1 MSREI
6 VEVYADWHP
15 IEQPLLVGHLTYSES
30 SRGGVF
36 SFAYDKAFL
45 TSPYRLQ
52 IDPMLTLYAGELYND
67 EADKNFRA
75 FLDSS
80 PDRWGRILMQRR
92 AAIEA
97 RKGIRATSRL
107 NELDY
112 LLGVHDSYRM
122 GGIRFKRAD
131 NADCSDA
138 SFSDNP
144 FLDNHVE
151 FVAPPMASL
160 RELEH
165 AAMQIEKDDNIDSDE
180 YYRWLKMLIAP
191 GSSLGGARPKACA
204 TDEQNQL
211 WIAKFPNVNDTH
223 DVGAWEM
230 VCYELALAAGVEMF
244 PSEIRQFSS
253 QHHTF
258 LTKRF
263 DRQGQ
268 QRLHFSSAM
277 TQLQYYDGERSQGAS
292 YLEIAEFLSKQ
303 GAQTE
308 ADLAQ
313 LWRRI
318 IFNIAVSNTDDHL
331 RNHGFLL
338 TKNGWKLSPAYDLNP
353 IVGKQGLHLNITDTD
368 NALDYQLA
376 FEVKGFFRLS
386 QIQATQIH
394 DEVLSAVKDWQ
405 AVAKRLGISR
415 AEQIMQESAFN
426 I

>member
-1 MSREI
+1 MSRTI
-6 VEVYADWHP
+6 VEVYADWQP
-15 IEQPLLVGHLTYSES
+15 IEAPLLIGQLAYSDS

-36 SFAYDKAFL
+36 SFAYDKTFL
-45 TSPYRLQ
+45 TSTYRLQ
-52 IDPMLTLYAGELYND
+52 IDPILTLHSGELYND

-80 PDRWGRILMQRR
+80 PDRWGRILMQQR

-122 GGIRFKRAD
+122 GGIRFKRAGS
-131 NADCSDA
+131 NA
-138 SFSDNP
+138 
-144 FLDNHVE
+144 FLDDNSE
-151 FVAPPMASL
+151 FTAPPMTSL

-180 YYRWLKMLIAP
+180 YYRWLKMLISP
-191 GSSLGGARPKACA
+191 GSSLGGARPKACV
-204 TDEQNQL
+204 TDEQGHL
-211 WIAKFPNVNDTH
+211 WIAKFPNLNDTH

-230 VCYELALAAGVEMF
+230 LCYELALAAGVDMF

-253 QHHTF
+253 GHHTF

-263 DRQGQ
+263 DREGEK
-268 QRLHFSSAM
+268 RLHFSSAM
-277 TQLQYYDGERSQGAS
+277 TQLQYYDGEQSQGAS
-292 YLEIAEFLSKQ
+292 YLEIAEFISNC

-318 IFNIAVSNTDDHL
+318 VFNIAVSNTDDHL

-353 IVGKQGLHLNITDTD
+353 IVGKHGLHLNITDAD

-376 FEVKGFFRLS
+376 FDVKDFFRLS
-386 QIQATQIH
+386 QTQATQIY
-394 DEVLSAVKDWQ
+394 DEVLIAVKQWQ
-405 AVAKRLGISR
+405 TVAKQLGISR
-415 AEQIMQESAFN
+415 AEQAMKKSAFN
-426 I
+426 V

>member
-6 VEVYADWHP
+6 VEVYADWYP
-15 IEQPLLVGHLTYSES
+15 IAVPLPLGQLAYSDS

-45 TSPYRLQ
+45 TSSYRMQ
-52 IDPMLTLYAGELYND
+52 IDPMLTLHSGELYND

-80 PDRWGRILMQRR
+80 PDRWGRMLMERR

-97 RKGIRATSRL
+97 RKGIRATRRL

-122 GGIRFKRAD
+122 GGIRFKRAGF
-131 NADCSDA
+131 DA
-138 SFSDNP
+138 
-144 FLDNHVE
+144 FLDNNAE
-151 FVAPPMASL
+151 FAAPPMTSL
-160 RELEH
+160 PELEH
-165 AAMQIEKDDNIDSDE
+165 ATIQIEKDDNIDSDE
-180 YYRWLKMLIAP
+180 YYRWLKMLISP
-191 GSSLGGARPKACA
+191 GSSLGGARPKACV
-204 TDEQNQL
+204 TDEQGHL
-211 WIAKFPNVNDTH
+211 WIAKFPNLNDTH

-258 LTKRF
+258 ITKRF
-263 DRQGQ
+263 DRHGQ

-277 TQLQYYDGERSQGAS
+277 TQLQYYDGEKSQGAS
-292 YLEIAEFLSKQ
+292 YLEIAEFLSTQ
-303 GAQTE
+303 GTQTE

-318 IFNIAVSNTDDHL
+318 VFNIAVSNTDDHL

-353 IVGKQGLHLNITDTD
+353 MVGKHGLHLNITDAD

-376 FEVKGFFRLS
+376 FDVKDFFRLS
-386 QIQATQIH
+386 QSQATQIY
-394 DEVLSAVKDWQ
+394 DEVLIAVRQWQ
-405 AVAKRLGISR
+405 AVANRLGINR
-415 AEQIMQESAFN
+415 AEQAMKESAFN
-426 I
+426 V

>member
-6 VEVYADWHP
+6 VEVYADWQP
-15 IEQPLLVGHLTYSES
+15 IEVPLLIGLLAYCDS

-45 TSPYRLQ
+45 TSAFRLQ
-52 IDPMLTLYAGELYND
+52 IDPILTLHSGELYND

-122 GGIRFKRAD
+122 GGIRFKRVGAD
-131 NADCSDA
+131 A
-138 SFSDNP
+138 
-144 FLDNHVE
+144 FLDENSE
-151 FVAPPMASL
+151 FAAPPMASL

-180 YYRWLKMLIAP
+180 YYHWLKMLISP
-191 GSSLGGARPKACA
+191 GSSLGGARPKACVA
-204 TDEQNQL
+204 DEQGHL
-211 WIAKFPNVNDTH
+211 WIAKFPNLNDTH

-230 VCYELALAAGVEMF
+230 VCYELALAAGVDMY
-244 PSEIRQFSS
+244 PSEIRQLSS

-263 DRQGQ
+263 DRDGEK
-268 QRLHFSSAM
+268 RLHFSSAM
-277 TQLQYYDGERSQGAS
+277 TQLQYYDSEQSQGAS
-292 YLEIAEFLSKQ
+292 YLEIAEFISNC

-318 IFNIAVSNTDDHL
+318 VFNIAVSNTDDHL

-353 IVGKQGLHLNITDTD
+353 IVGKHGLHLNITDAD

-376 FEVKGFFRLS
+376 FDVKNFFRLS
-386 QIQATQIH
+386 QTQATQIY
-394 DEVLSAVKDWQ
+394 DEVLMAIKRWQ
-405 AVAKRLGISR
+405 AVAKRLGIGR
-415 AEQIMQESAFN
+415 AEQVMKESAFN
-426 I
+426 V

>member
-1 MSREI
+1 MSREV
-6 VEVYADWHP
+6 VEVYADWQP
-15 IEQPLLVGHLTYSES
+15 IEAPQLIGRITYSDS

-45 TSPYRLQ
+45 TSTYRLQ
-52 IDPMLTLYAGELYND
+52 IDPMLELHSGELYND
-67 EADKNFRA
+67 EADKNFRV

-122 GGIRFKRAD
+122 GGIRFRRAG
-131 NADCSDA
+131 SDA
-138 SFSDNP
+138 
-144 FLDNHVE
+144 FLDGNSE
-151 FVAPPMASL
+151 FAAPPMASL

-180 YYRWLKMLIAP
+180 YYRWLKMLISP
-191 GSSLGGARPKACA
+191 GSSLGGARPKACV
-204 TDEQNQL
+204 TDEQGHL
-211 WIAKFPNVNDTH
+211 WIAKFPNLNDTL

-230 VCYELALAAGVEMF
+230 VCYELALAAGVDMF

-253 QHHTF
+253 GHHTF

-263 DRQGQ
+263 DRDGGK
-268 QRLHFSSAM
+268 RLHFSSAM
-277 TQLQYYDGERSQGAS
+277 TQLQYYDGEQSQGAS
-292 YLEIAEFLSKQ
+292 YLEIAEFLSNF

-318 IFNIAVSNTDDHL
+318 VFNIAVSNTDDHL

-353 IVGKQGLHLNITDTD
+353 IVGKHGLHLNITDAD

-376 FEVKGFFRLS
+376 FDVKDFFRLS
-386 QIQATQIH
+386 QTQATQIY
-394 DEVLSAVKDWQ
+394 DEVLNAVRQWQ
-405 AVAKRLGISR
+405 TVAKRLGISR
-415 AEQIMQESAFN
+415 AEQAIKQSAFN
-426 I
+426 V

>member
-6 VEVYADWHP
+6 VEVYADWQP
-15 IEQPLLVGHLTYSES
+15 IEAPLLVGQLAYSAS
-30 SRGGVF
+30 NRGSVF
-36 SFAYDKAFL
+36 SFSYDKAFL
-45 TSPYRLQ
+45 TSAYRLQ
-52 IDPMLTLYAGELYND
+52 IDPMLTLHSGELYND
-67 EADKNFRA
+67 ETDKNFRA

-122 GGIRFKRAD
+122 GGIRFKRAG
-131 NADCSDA
+131 SDI
-138 SFSDNP
+138 
-144 FLDNHVE
+144 FLDNNAE
-151 FVAPPMASL
+151 FAAPPMASL
-160 RELEH
+160 RELEN

-191 GSSLGGARPKACA
+191 GSSLGGARPKACV
-204 TDEQNQL
+204 TDEQGNL
-211 WIAKFPNVNDTH
+211 WIAKFPNLNDTH

-230 VCYELALAAGVEMF
+230 VCYELALAAGVDMF
-244 PSEIRQFSS
+244 PSEIMQLSS
-253 QHHTF
+253 PHHTF

-263 DRQGQ
+263 DRQGEF
-268 QRLHFSSAM
+268 RLHFSSAM
-277 TQLQYYDGERSQGAS
+277 TQLQYYDGEQSQGAS
-292 YLEIAEFLSKQ
+292 YLEIAEFLSTQ

-318 IFNIAVSNTDDHL
+318 VFNIAVSNTDDHL

-338 TKNGWKLSPAYDLNP
+338 LKNGWKLSPAYDLNP
-353 IVGKQGLHLNITDTD
+353 IVGQHGLHLNITDTD

-376 FEVKGFFRLS
+376 FEVKDFFRLS
-386 QIQATQIH
+386 QNQATQIY
-394 DEVLSAVKDWQ
+394 DEVLIAVKQWQ
-405 AVAKRLGISR
+405 TVAKRLGISR
-415 AEQIMQESAFN
+415 AEQAMKESAFN
-426 I
+426 V

>member
-1 MSREI
+1 MSRTI
-6 VEVYADWHP
+6 VEVYADWQP
-15 IEQPLLVGHLTYSES
+15 IEAPLLIGQLAYSDS

-36 SFAYDKAFL
+36 SFAYDKTFL
-45 TSPYRLQ
+45 TSTYRLQ
-52 IDPMLTLYAGELYND
+52 IDPILTLHSGELYND

-122 GGIRFKRAD
+122 GGIRFKRAGS
-131 NADCSDA
+131 NA
-138 SFSDNP
+138 
-144 FLDNHVE
+144 FLDDNSE
-151 FVAPPMASL
+151 FTVPPMTSL

-180 YYRWLKMLIAP
+180 YYRWLKMLISP
-191 GSSLGGARPKACA
+191 GSSLGGARPKACV
-204 TDEQNQL
+204 TDEQGHL
-211 WIAKFPNVNDTH
+211 WIAKFPNLNDTH

-230 VCYELALAAGVEMF
+230 VCYELALAAGVDMF

-253 QHHTF
+253 GHHTF

-263 DRQGQ
+263 DREGEK
-268 QRLHFSSAM
+268 RLHFSSAM
-277 TQLQYYDGERSQGAS
+277 TQLQYYDVEQSQGAS
-292 YLEIAEFLSKQ
+292 YLEIAEFISNC

-318 IFNIAVSNTDDHL
+318 VFNIAVSNTDDHL

-353 IVGKQGLHLNITDTD
+353 IVGKHGLHLNITDAD

-376 FEVKGFFRLS
+376 FDVKDFFRLS
-386 QIQATQIH
+386 QTQATQIY
-394 DEVLSAVKDWQ
+394 DEVLIAVKQWQ
-405 AVAKRLGISR
+405 TVAKQLGISR
-415 AEQIMQESAFN
+415 AEQAMKKSAFN
-426 I
+426 V

>member
-1 MSREI
+1 MNREI
-6 VEVYADWHP
+6 VEVYADWQP
-15 IEQPLLVGHLTYSES
+15 IKAPLLIGQLAYSDS

-45 TSPYRLQ
+45 TSAYRLQ
-52 IDPMLTLYAGELYND
+52 IDPMLTLHSGELYND
-67 EADKNFRA
+67 EANKNFRA

-122 GGIRFKRAD
+122 GGIRFKRAG
-131 NADCSDA
+131 SDA
-138 SFSDNP
+138 LLDTLFLDNP
-144 FLDNHVE
+144 FLDNNAE
-151 FVAPPMASL
+151 FAAPPMASL
-160 RELEH
+160 SELEY

-180 YYRWLKMLIAP
+180 YYCWLKMLISP
-191 GSSLGGARPKACA
+191 GSSLGGARPKACV
-204 TDEQNQL
+204 TDEQGHL
-211 WIAKFPNVNDTH
+211 WIAKFPNLNDTY

-230 VCYELALAAGVEMF
+230 VCYELALAADVDMF

-253 QHHTF
+253 HHHTF

-263 DRQGQ
+263 DRQGEL
-268 QRLHFSSAM
+268 RLHFSSAM
-277 TQLQYYDGERSQGAS
+277 TQLQYYDGEQSQGAS
-292 YLEIAEFLSKQ
+292 YLEIAEFLSTQ

-318 IFNIAVSNTDDHL
+318 VFNIAVSNTDDHL

-353 IVGKQGLHLNITDTD
+353 IVGKHGLHLNITDAD

-376 FEVKGFFRLS
+376 FDVKDFFRLS
-386 QIQATQIH
+386 QTQATQIY
-394 DEVLSAVKDWQ
+394 DEVLNAVKQWQ
-405 AVAKRLGISR
+405 IVAKRLGLSR
-415 AEQIMQESAFN
+415 AEQAMKESAFN
-426 I
+426 V

>member
-6 VEVYADWHP
+6 VEVYADWQP
-15 IEQPLLVGHLTYSES
+15 IEPPLLIGQLTYSDS

-45 TSPYRLQ
+45 TSAYRLQ
-52 IDPMLTLYAGELYND
+52 IDPILTLHSGELYND
-67 EADKNFRA
+67 EANKNFRA

-122 GGIRFKRAD
+122 GGIRFKRTGSAAFLDD
-131 NADCSDA
+131 NA
-138 SFSDNP
+138 
-144 FLDNHVE
+144 E
-151 FVAPPMASL
+151 FAAPPMASL
-160 RELEH
+160 RELEY
-165 AAMQIEKDDNIDSDE
+165 AAIQIEKDDNIDSDE
-180 YYRWLKMLIAP
+180 YYCWLKMLISL
-191 GSSLGGARPKACA
+191 GSSLGGARPKACV
-204 TDEQNQL
+204 TDEQGHL
-211 WIAKFPNVNDTH
+211 WIAKFPNLNDTH

-230 VCYELALAAGVEMF
+230 VCYELALAAGVDMF

-253 QHHTF
+253 GYHTF

-263 DRQGQ
+263 DRDGEK
-268 QRLHFSSAM
+268 RLHFSSAM
-277 TQLQYYDGERSQGAS
+277 TQLRYFENEKYDGEQSQGAS
-292 YLEIAEFLSKQ
+292 YLEIAEFISNS
-303 GAQTE
+303 GAQTK

-318 IFNIAVSNTDDHL
+318 VFNIAVSNTDDHL

-353 IVGKQGLHLNITDTD
+353 IVGKHGLHLNITDAD

-376 FEVKGFFRLS
+376 FDVKDFFRLS
-386 QIQATQIH
+386 QTQAMQIY
-394 DEVLSAVKDWQ
+394 DEVLMAVKQWQ
-405 AVAKRLGISR
+405 TVAKQLGISR
-415 AEQIMQESAFN
+415 AEQAMKESAFN
-426 I
+426 V

>member
-1 MSREI
+1 MSRTI
-6 VEVYADWHP
+6 VEVYADWQP
-15 IEQPLLVGHLTYSES
+15 IEAPLLIGQLAYSDS

-36 SFAYDKAFL
+36 SFAYDKTFL
-45 TSPYRLQ
+45 TSTYRLQ
-52 IDPMLTLYAGELYND
+52 IDPILTLHSGELYND

-122 GGIRFKRAD
+122 GGIRFKRAGS
-131 NADCSDA
+131 NA
-138 SFSDNP
+138 
-144 FLDNHVE
+144 FLDDNSE
-151 FVAPPMASL
+151 FTAPPMTSL

-180 YYRWLKMLIAP
+180 YYRWLKMLISP
-191 GSSLGGARPKACA
+191 GSSLGGARPKACV
-204 TDEQNQL
+204 TDEQGHL
-211 WIAKFPNVNDTH
+211 WIAKFPNLNDTH

-230 VCYELALAAGVEMF
+230 LCYELALAAGVDMF

-253 QHHTF
+253 GHHTF

-263 DRQGQ
+263 DREGEK
-268 QRLHFSSAM
+268 RLHFSSAM
-277 TQLQYYDGERSQGAS
+277 TQLQYYDGEQSQGAS
-292 YLEIAEFLSKQ
+292 YLEIAEFISNC

-318 IFNIAVSNTDDHL
+318 VFNIAVSNTDDHL

-353 IVGKQGLHLNITDTD
+353 IVGKHGLHLNITDAD

-376 FEVKGFFRLS
+376 FDVKDFFRLS
-386 QIQATQIH
+386 QTQATQIY
-394 DEVLSAVKDWQ
+394 DEVLIAVKQWQ
-405 AVAKRLGISR
+405 TVAKQLGISR
-415 AEQIMQESAFN
+415 VEQAMKKSAFN
-426 I
+426 V

>member
-6 VEVYADWHP
+6 VEVYADWQP
-15 IEQPLLVGHLTYSES
+15 IEAPLLIGQLAYSDS

-45 TSPYRLQ
+45 TSRYRLQ
-52 IDPMLTLYAGELYND
+52 IDPMLTLHSGDLYND

-122 GGIRFKRAD
+122 GGIRFKRAGSAEFLDD
-131 NADCSDA
+131 NA
-138 SFSDNP
+138 
-144 FLDNHVE
+144 E
-151 FVAPPMASL
+151 FAAPPMASL

-180 YYRWLKMLIAP
+180 YYRWLKMLISP
-191 GSSLGGARPKACA
+191 GSSLGGARPKACV
-204 TDEQNQL
+204 TDEQGHL
-211 WIAKFPNVNDTH
+211 WIAKFPNLNDTH

-230 VCYELALAAGVEMF
+230 VCYKLALAAGVDMF
-244 PSEIRQFSS
+244 PSEIRLFSS

-263 DRQGQ
+263 DRQGM

-277 TQLQYYDGERSQGAS
+277 TQLQYYDGEQSQGAS
-292 YLEIAEFLSKQ
+292 YLEIAEFLSTQ

-308 ADLAQ
+308 TDLAQ

-318 IFNIAVSNTDDHL
+318 LFNIAVSNTDDHL

-353 IVGKQGLHLNITDTD
+353 IVGKHGLHLNITDAD

-376 FEVKGFFRLS
+376 FDVKDFFRLS
-386 QIQATQIH
+386 QTQATQIY
-394 DEVLSAVKDWQ
+394 DEVLIAVKQWQ
-405 AVAKRLGISR
+405 VVAQQLGISR
-415 AEQIMQESAFN
+415 TEQILKESAFN
-426 I
+426 V

>member
-1 MSREI
+1 MSRTI
-6 VEVYADWHP
+6 VEVYADWQP
-15 IEQPLLVGHLTYSES
+15 MEAPLLIGQLAYSDS
-30 SRGGVF
+30 SRGGMF
-36 SFAYDKAFL
+36 SFAYDKTFL
-45 TSPYRLQ
+45 TSTYRLQ
-52 IDPMLTLYAGELYND
+52 IDPILTLHSGELYND

-122 GGIRFKRAD
+122 GGIRFKRAGS
-131 NADCSDA
+131 NA
-138 SFSDNP
+138 
-144 FLDNHVE
+144 FLDDNSE
-151 FVAPPMASL
+151 FTAPPMTSL

-180 YYRWLKMLIAP
+180 YYRWLKMLISP
-191 GSSLGGARPKACA
+191 GSSLGGARPKACV
-204 TDEQNQL
+204 TDEQGHL
-211 WIAKFPNVNDTH
+211 WIAKFPNLNDTH

-230 VCYELALAAGVEMF
+230 LCYELALAAGVDMF

-253 QHHTF
+253 GHHTF

-263 DRQGQ
+263 DREGEK
-268 QRLHFSSAM
+268 RLHFSSAM
-277 TQLQYYDGERSQGAS
+277 TQLQYYDGEQSQGAS
-292 YLEIAEFLSKQ
+292 YLEIAEFISNC

-318 IFNIAVSNTDDHL
+318 VFNIAVSNTDDHL

-353 IVGKQGLHLNITDTD
+353 IVGKHGLHLNITDAD

-376 FEVKGFFRLS
+376 FDVKDFFRLS
-386 QIQATQIH
+386 QTQATQIY
-394 DEVLSAVKDWQ
+394 DEVLIAVKQWQ
-405 AVAKRLGISR
+405 TVAKQLGISR
-415 AEQIMQESAFN
+415 AEQAMKKSAFN
-426 I
+426 V

>member
-1 MSREI
+1 MSRDI
-6 VEVYADWHP
+6 VEVYADWQP
-15 IEQPLLVGHLTYSES
+15 IKAPLLIGQLTYSDS

-45 TSPYRLQ
+45 TSAYRLQ
-52 IDPMLTLYAGELYND
+52 IDPLLTLHSGELYND

-112 LLGVHDSYRM
+112 LLGVHDAYRM
-122 GGIRFKRAD
+122 GGVRFKRAG
-131 NADCSDA
+131 SDA
-138 SFSDNP
+138 
-144 FLDNHVE
+144 FLDNNAE
-151 FVAPPMASL
+151 FAAPPMISL

-180 YYRWLKMLIAP
+180 YYRWLKMLISP
-191 GSSLGGARPKACA
+191 GSSLGGARPKACV
-204 TDEQNQL
+204 TDEQGHL
-211 WIAKFPNVNDTH
+211 WIAKFPNLNDTF

-230 VCYELALAAGVEMF
+230 VCYELALAAGVDMF

-258 LTKRF
+258 VTKRF
-263 DRQGQ
+263 DRYGE

-277 TQLQYYDGERSQGAS
+277 TQLQYYDGEQSPDAS
-292 YLEIAEFLSKQ
+292 YLEIAEFLSTQ

-318 IFNIAVSNTDDHL
+318 VFNIAVSNTDDHL

-353 IVGKQGLHLNITDTD
+353 IVGKHGLHLNITDAD

-376 FEVKGFFRLS
+376 FDVKDFFRLS
-386 QIQATQIH
+386 QTQATQIY
-394 DEVLSAVKDWQ
+394 DEVLNAVKQWQ
-405 AVAKRLGISR
+405 AMAKRLGLSR
-415 AEQIMQESAFN
+415 AELAMKQSAFN
-426 I
+426 V

>member
-6 VEVYADWHP
+6 VEVYADWQP
-15 IEQPLLVGHLTYSES
+15 IEVPLLIGLLAYSDS

-45 TSPYRLQ
+45 TSAFRLQ
-52 IDPMLTLYAGELYND
+52 IDPILTLHSGELYND

-122 GGIRFKRAD
+122 GGIRFKRVGAD
-131 NADCSDA
+131 A
-138 SFSDNP
+138 
-144 FLDNHVE
+144 FLDDNSE
-151 FVAPPMASL
+151 FAAPPMASL

-180 YYRWLKMLIAP
+180 YYCWLKMLIAP
-191 GSSLGGARPKACA
+191 GSSLGGARPKACV
-204 TDEQNQL
+204 TDEQGHL
-211 WIAKFPNVNDTH
+211 WIAKFPNLNDTH

-230 VCYELALAAGVEMF
+230 VCYELALAAGVDMY
-244 PSEIRQFSS
+244 PSEIRQLSS

-263 DRQGQ
+263 DRDGEK
-268 QRLHFSSAM
+268 RLHFSSAM
-277 TQLQYYDGERSQGAS
+277 TQLQYYDGEQSQGAS
-292 YLEIAEFLSKQ
+292 YLEIAEFISNC

-318 IFNIAVSNTDDHL
+318 VFNIAVSNTDDHL

-353 IVGKQGLHLNITDTD
+353 IVGKHGLHLNITDAD

-376 FEVKGFFRLS
+376 FDVKNFFRLS
-386 QIQATQIH
+386 QTQATQIY
-394 DEVLSAVKDWQ
+394 DEVLMAVKRWQ

-415 AEQIMQESAFN
+415 AEQAMKQSAFN
-426 I
+426 V